1 MKTVTFQHPNR
12 CVFLAKLDDLIGDHQ
27 RSLQEHTGI
36 AVLSGSTQKNVDNCQ
51 LYQQKSLSGKPSSM
65 RTELCLLETCS
76 VKQELKETKTN
87 RNSLPGNFSP
97 LFTYPSHPEM
107 SLQRLDI
114 LSA

>member
-27 RSLQEHTGI
+27 GSLQEHAGI
-36 AVLSGSTQKNVDNCQ
+36 AVLPGTSEKNVDNCH
-51 LYQQKSLSGKPSSM
+51 LYQQKSLSGNPSSM
-65 RTELCLLETCS
+65 RTELCLLKTCS
-76 VKQELKETKTN
+76 VKQGLEETKPN
-87 RNSLPGNFSP
+87 RNSLPGNFFP
-97 LFTYPSHPEM
+97 HFTYPSHPEI